1 MWHHIRGAD
10 LFLLWHR
17 CHRNFFHKHPSPLL
31 LHTIHPPY
39 QLARACH
46 LVVRVRCHGLNYPS
60 ELSPGTPSLS
70 SSMPKHVDAPFPPF
84 SKSRLMI
91 YLGVSVLLNGMCHH
105 ISLNSREQIFP
116 LLRLSDYR
124 EAQTQ
129 PCMNVNSSP
138 MMCGTLHSSHS
149 ELVARDAPRP
159 C

>member
-1 MWHHIRGAD
+1 
-10 LFLLWHR
+10 
-17 CHRNFFHKHPSPLL
+17 
-31 LHTIHPPY
+31 
-39 QLARACH
+39 
-46 LVVRVRCHGLNYPS
+46 
-60 ELSPGTPSLS
+60 
-70 SSMPKHVDAPFPPF
+70 
-84 SKSRLMI
+84 LMI

-159 C
+159 CWDMGQQAQRPPNVPAGVNAKPNLNACNALGTTHCYVMLWFMTMKLYSCAHEIKRTMVTHETQRFLDRFSALRG